1 MMVARM
7 LPVLIAAVATL
18 AGCVIAPQPPADFPR
33 IASYAMAEAA
43 GTTLAR
49 EVAPVAA
56 LHPGKSG
63 FQVLERGEEALLW
76 RGALADR
83 AEATIDAQYY
93 IWNED
98 NVGTI
103 AAERLLRAAERGVR
117 VRVLV
122 DDLSIATDP
131 GFLAMLDAHP
141 RVEIR
146 MYNPTGFV
154 GRDLMPKALAVIGD
168 FYRLNRRM
176 HNKALVVDGA
186 LAVIGGRNV
195 ADEYYDMHREFNF
208 RDRDVLVAGPI
219 VADIEASFDRY
230 WNSTWAV
237 PVAGLARSA
246 FTDAEREAYYARL
259 HAYVADPAH
268 FPPRF
273 GESLAALRARM
284 PGVAASLVWGPARLV
299 YDIPGKNED
308 PDRLDAF
315 GTMGWEIAQA
325 ASGAAREILAETP
338 YLAVMPGTLDVVR
351 SLHER
356 GVAVRILTNS
366 LASTDNLFAF
376 SRYAEQR
383 ETLLRLG
390 VRLHELMPQPAFHG
404 EIVERLPRMATP
416 ARLALHA
423 KTMVIDRR
431 IVFIGSFNMDPRST
445 HLNTELGVLIESPE
459 LAARLAAQLERDMAP
474 ENSFELSLDPVGRG
488 IAWTWVEDGRR
499 ATAHADPGAD
509 PDKLFQVRLY
519 RLLPLDKLI

>member
-1 MMVARM
+1 MIVARM
-7 LPVLIAAVATL
+7 FAVLVAAAATL
-18 AGCVIAPQPPADFPR
+18 TGCAIAPHVPAD
-33 IASYAMAEAA
+33 IARTPSYAMPEAA
-43 GTTLAR
+43 ATSLAR
-49 EVAPVAA
+49 EVGPVAA
-56 LHPGKSG
+56 RHAGKSG

-131 GFLAMLDAHP
+131 DFLAMLDAHP

-146 MYNPTGFV
+146 MYNPTGFL
-154 GRDLMPKALAVIGD
+154 GRDLLPKALAVIGD

-186 LAVIGGRNV
+186 LAVIGGRNI

-230 WNSTWAV
+230 WNSAWVV
-237 PVAGLARSA
+237 PVAGLARTA
-246 FTDAEREAYYARL
+246 HTDADRDAYYRRL

-268 FPPRF
+268 LPPRF
-273 GESLAALRARM
+273 AEALDALRARM
-284 PGVAASLVWGPARLV
+284 PGVAASLSWGQARLV
-299 YDIPGKNED
+299 YDIPGKNDD

-315 GTMGWEIAQA
+315 GTMGWELAQA
-325 ASGAAREILAETP
+325 ASGATQEILAETP

-351 SLHER
+351 GLRER
-356 GVAVRILTNS
+356 GVALRILTNS

-376 SRYAEQR
+376 SRYSEQR

-445 HLNTELGVLIESPE
+445 HLNTELGVLIDSPE
-459 LAARLAAQLERDMAP
+459 LAAGLAAQLERDMSP
-474 ENSFELSLDPVGRG
+474 ENSYELSLDPDGRG
-488 IAWTWVEDGRR
+488 VAWTWVRDGRP
-499 ATAHADPGAD
+499 ATARADPGAE
-509 PDKLFQVRLY
+509 PDKLFQMRLY
-519 RLLPLDKLI
+519 RLLPLDRLI